1 MSIIDAIANR
11 LGYVRKTEPQVIVHE
26 RVELREY
33 ARLTQPMFDQFRR
46 QVLAGNAVLTENT
59 SELQAGHIIG
69 VNHALNILRDGYVVE
84 PTSAANPV

>member
-11 LGYVRKTEPQVIVHE
+11 LGYVRKTEPLTITYE
-26 RVELREY
+26 RVEVREY